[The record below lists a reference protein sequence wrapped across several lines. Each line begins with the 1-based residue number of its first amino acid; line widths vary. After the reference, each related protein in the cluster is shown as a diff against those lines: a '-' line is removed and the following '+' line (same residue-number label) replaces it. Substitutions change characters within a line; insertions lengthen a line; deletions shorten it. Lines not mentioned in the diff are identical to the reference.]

1 LFCFALSKTGAII
14 ADYGTGRC
22 CFQRENASLPA
33 FTSAGSGAILEL
45 KERIVFSAQTAQL
58 PADTRGERSNRM
70 SMLAEFSVVPIGT
83 GVSISPQIAKVLKIV
98 AESGITYKAN
108 PMGTVLEGDWDS
120 VLSVIKKCHDAV
132 MSGSERA
139 LTTITIDDRRGKES
153 RMEKK
158 LESVEQKLGMKLKT

>member
-1 LFCFALSKTGAII
+1 
-14 ADYGTGRC
+14 
-22 CFQRENASLPA
+22 
-33 FTSAGSGAILEL
+33 
-45 KERIVFSAQTAQL
+45 
-58 PADTRGERSNRM
+58 M

-98 AESGITYKAN
+98 TESGIKYKAN

-120 VLSVIKKCHDAV
+120 VMSVIKKCHDVV
-132 MSGSERA
+132 MTGSERA
-139 LTTITIDDRRGKES
+139 LTTITIDDRKGKES